1 MLDREDR
8 VQTPYRG
15 VMSERW
21 ILAPGDVSRVRVV
34 LTALVAPALALGLG
48 LLIQPE
54 RELGALSLFLLAVVA
69 AAVVAGMVAGIA
81 ASILGFLA
89 LNYFFT
95 APLHTFHV
103 ADRDDV
109 VALVTFLVVAL
120 AVGWVVARAVEERAR
135 ATRREREARLLNYI
149 AMKALSGEPLERVL
163 HDLAGA
169 LVEALRLSGCEIDVS
184 AGERA
189 MVARQGGLEG
199 GPPERVP
206 IGRGE
211 TTFGELIAIPDP
223 EAQVQADDRRLL
235 EAAARQIAVALERSS
250 LDVVVAD
257 AREEAERSQA
267 RAALFSSVTHDLRTP
282 LASIKAAVTSLLQED
297 VPHQPDQV
305 RDLLRTV
312 LEETDRLNRLVG
324 NILELA
330 RVRAGALVPAKQ
342 PTALDEVVESVL
354 HRMERAF
361 EGIRVRTIL
370 RDTPEV
376 AADPVQIDQVL
387 TNVLENAV
395 QFSPLDG
402 EVVVSVAPWRSAV
415 RVTVTDHG
423 PGIAPEDRERVFEAF
438 SHGHAS
444 GSGLGLAI
452 SRAIVLAHGGR
463 IWIEGA
469 PSGGAAL
476 VFELPVRDADAVDQE
491 VLAVDAK
498 A

>member
-1 MLDREDR
+1 
-8 VQTPYRG
+8 
-15 VMSERW
+15 MSERW
-21 ILAPGDVSRVRVV
+21 ILAPGDVSRVRIAV
-34 LTALVAPALALGLG
+34 TAVVAPAIALGLG

-69 AAVVAGMVAGIA
+69 ASIVAGVAAGVVA
-81 ASILGFLA
+81 SLLGFLA

-95 APLHTFHV
+95 QPLHTFHV

-109 VALVTFLVVAL
+109 VSLVTFLVVAL
-120 AVGWVVARAVEERAR
+120 VVGWVVARAVEERAR
-135 ATRREREARLLNYI
+135 ATRREREARLLNYT
-149 AMKALSGEPLERVL
+149 AVKALSGEPLERVL
-163 HDLAGA
+163 NDLAGA
-169 LVEALRLSGCEIDVS
+169 LVDALRLSGCQIEAS
-184 AGERA
+184 AGGRSLA
-189 MVARQGGLEG
+189 AHRGRSEG
-199 GPPERVP
+199 GTAERVP
-206 IGRGE
+206 IARGDAA
-211 TTFGELIAIPDP
+211 FGELVAIP
-223 EAQVQADDRRLL
+223 EIGAQIQPDDRRLL
-235 EAAARQIAVALERSS
+235 DAAARQMAVALERAA
-250 LDVVVAD
+250 LDKEVAH

-297 VPHQPDQV
+297 VQLEADQE

-330 RVRAGALVPAKQ
+330 RVRAGALVPVKQ

-354 HRMERAF
+354 HRMSTRLSRV
-361 EGIRVRTIL
+361 RVRTIL
-370 RDTPEV
+370 RDCPDV

-387 TNVLENAV
+387 TNLLENAV
-395 QFSPLDG
+395 EFSPPQG
-402 EVVVSVAPWRSAV
+402 EVVVSVAPWHSAV
-415 RVTVTDHG
+415 RVTVADHG

-438 SHGHAS
+438 SHGHPG

-469 PSGGAAL
+469 PSGGAA
-476 VFELPVRDADAVDQE
+476 VSFELPVRDADPVEQEAVGVE
-491 VLAVDAK
+491 GTA
-498 A
+498 